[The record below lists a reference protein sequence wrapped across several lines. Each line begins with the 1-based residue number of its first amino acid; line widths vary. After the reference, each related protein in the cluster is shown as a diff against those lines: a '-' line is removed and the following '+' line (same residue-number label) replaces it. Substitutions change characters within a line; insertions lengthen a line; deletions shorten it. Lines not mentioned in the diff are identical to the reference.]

1 MKKLTLL
8 LVSFFAVFAVGLTGC
23 SDDPDV
29 KQNAPVIKAS
39 NPADIAAIAG
49 KVTVPYTVEY
59 AVDGHTLDVTWDA
72 TWLHDLSVSADKFT
86 LQADANPGAAREAK
100 LTLTYPE
107 ATSVELTVR
116 QMSASES
123 ISISPKTLSFSYK
136 GGEETI
142 TVTSAQAWTLEGS
155 ADWVEADKTEGESGE
170 SVVKFTVSTTNE
182 TDAAKEVTFNFVS
195 GSEKAPL
202 KIQQNQEGKL
212 IIDEDSKAISVSNTE
227 QNVTV
232 KLQTNIE
239 PVTATIE
246 EGVDWIEA
254 VDTRAMIDKEFTFK
268 VLANTEGPRDATI
281 TFKNVDASEH
291 IVVKQLGKE
300 LTYPAV
306 IADKFLK
313 TYIMMNF
320 DTNKDGEISKEEAEA
335 VKTIELKESEI
346 ASIDGLEYFP
356 NLESVDFAKHR
367 LMKVDFS
374 QCPNLKELNLS
385 SGAGLSSVVLPAS
398 LEELSVMDCSK
409 LKKIDLST
417 APNLKNLYASYADFA
432 VAPDLSKNTKLEY
445 IGFAGSKFSTIDVSK
460 NTELKTLNVGGEVF
474 NSLDVT
480 NNTKLTDLSVTGKI
494 TKLDLTKNTQLENL
508 SINNTQISEV
518 DVTNCPYLRAI
529 DFGSTPIV
537 EIDLSRNLLLTSA
550 SAYLAKSLETV
561 WLSKGQKIES
571 TSNIEDFIKYK
582 DYVAGPDAIANIEDE
597 AYKTYLLTFDKN
609 GDGKLDKAEVEAIT
623 EINIK
628 GLGIKSLKGVEYVN
642 FTNVR
647 KLDCSDNELTELPV
661 AGFFTNLEEIDFSNN
676 QLTGRIELNKCKKLR
691 ILKGS
696 DNMLEEVAF
705 ENSVLESVDLSNNQL
720 TRFQCSY
727 NTSTLKSVNVANNLL
742 SESSGFSC
750 SDNAVLTDWNVSN
763 NNLKYV
769 YLYSTPMLE
778 NYNVSGNPLVELT
791 LFGAGYGTALKTL
804 DASNT
809 ALSSLDISGNMSLQS
824 LNVMGCATLTKI
836 FAGTLD
842 VEAINIEKESY
853 TIIETSTIVD
863 AIKDNAFREFLIET
877 YGSNGGITQ
886 EEADRVTD
894 LELNADNAAEVKSL
908 AGIEY
913 FRNLKTLKVSG
924 VESLDDT
931 NLAVGNINLTSVDI
945 SLVKGLTAI
954 DCNGLQSLTTFSLV
968 VTGAAGTE
976 VGPKRVEL
984 DKCPKIESVT
994 VKDCRAIVAVTVTGC
1009 TELTSLNLSGSYL
1022 EKWESEPNSGKW
1034 IYPSINIYTNTKL
1047 TDPANFIPAANLV
1060 DIWATSAQIEAFQK
1074 YFETNYKWTGTW
1086 HSNDEMP
1093 SASVV
1098 R

>member
-1 MKKLTLL
+1 MKKLSILL
-8 LVSFFAVFAVGLTGC
+8 LSFFTVFALGLTGC

-29 KQNAPVIKAS
+29 APAAPVIKAS
-39 NPADIAAIAG
+39 NPSDIAAGGG
-49 KVTVPYTVEY
+49 KVKLNFEVENP
-59 AVDGHTLDVTWDA
+59 VDGQSITATSDA
-72 TWLHDLSVSADKFT
+72 SWLHDFT
-86 LQADANPGAAREAK
+86 STATQIVCEADANTGEARTAK
-100 LTLTYPE
+100 VTLSYPE
-107 ATSVELTVR
+107 AKDVVLDVR

-136 GGEETI
+136 GGEETV
-142 TVTSAQAWTLEGS
+142 TVTSAKAWTLEGS
-155 ADWVEADKTEGESGE
+155 ADWITVDKTEGEGGQE
-170 SVVKFTVSTTNE
+170 TVTFTVSTINE
-182 TDAAKEVTFNFVS
+182 TEEAKTVTFNFVS
-195 GSEKAPL
+195 GGEKAPL
-202 KIQQNQEGKL
+202 EITQNQEGKL
-212 IIDEDSKAISVSNTE
+212 IIDEESKTLSVSNTE

-254 VDTRAMIDKEFTFK
+254 VDTRAMIDKEFSFK
-268 VLANTEGPRDATI
+268 VLANTKGPREATI
-281 TFKNVDASEH
+281 TFKNADASEQ
-291 IVVKQLGKE
+291 IVIKQAGKE

-313 TYIMMNF
+313 TYIMTNF
-320 DTNKDGEISKEEAEA
+320 DKNKDGEISKEEAEA
-335 VKTIELKESEI
+335 VTAIEMRDTEI

-374 QCPNLKELNLS
+374 QCPSLKKLNVS
-385 SGAGLSSVVLPAS
+385 QGAGLSSLVLPAT
-398 LEELSVMDCSK
+398 LEELSIMQCPI
-409 LKKIDLST
+409 LKKINLSV
-417 APNLKNLYASYADFA
+417 APNLKNLYASSTGFA
-432 VAPDLSKNTKLEY
+432 VAPDLSKNTKLETV
-445 IGFAGSKFSTIDVSK
+445 GFSRAEFTTIDVSK
-460 NTELKTLNVGGEVF
+460 NTELKSLSVGSDMF

-494 TKLDLTKNTQLENL
+494 TTLDLTKNTQLESL
-508 SINNTQISEV
+508 SIENTKIAEI
-518 DVTNCPYLRAI
+518 DVTNCPYLRSI
-529 DFGSTPIV
+529 NFNSTPIEV
-537 EIDLSRNLLLTSA
+537 IDLSRNLLLTSA
-550 SAYLAKSLETV
+550 SAYMASSLKTV
-561 WLSKGQKIES
+561 WLSKGQTIES
-571 TSNIEDFIKYK
+571 TSNINDFIKYK
-582 DYVAGPDAIANIEDE
+582 DYVAGPDAIANIEDDV
-597 AYKTYLLTFDKN
+597 YKTYLLTFDKN
-609 GDGKLDKAEVEAIT
+609 GDGKLDKTEVEAIT

-628 GLGIKSLKGVEYVN
+628 GLGVKSLKGVEYVN

-661 AGFFTNLEEIDFSNN
+661 TGFFTNLEEIDFSNN

-742 SESSGFSC
+742 SESSGSC

-769 YLYSTPMLE
+769 YLHSTPMLE

-836 FAGTLD
+836 FAGILD

-853 TIIETSTIVD
+853 TTIETSTIVD

-924 VESLDDT
+924 LESLDDT

-1022 EKWESEPNSGKW
+1022 EKWKSEPNSGKW

-1060 DIWATSAQIEAFQK
+1060 DIWATSAQIEAFRK

-1086 HSNDEMP
+1086 HSNDETP